1 MQKTSKRFA
10 RKPEFFSLKRRNVFK
25 KARGLFSDGG
35 RPFALTWQVVADGLP
50 GNGSEAGF
58 GLTASGLK

>member
-1 MQKTSKRFA
+1 M
-10 RKPEFFSLKRRNVFK
+10 FSLKRRNVFK